1 MIVKNSE
8 EEMRFIDEIIELVKG
23 LNMDHIG
30 SKEDLEQLV
39 QEFAHNMDEIQFKYS
54 KMVNIT
60 RNLRSWQNEECQ
72 RGLER
77 YRSSRHLEDWK
88 NFKSAVKKTKQEF
101 LNAKIPEIVDKSSES
116 WELMNWVKKRKLP
129 AIKAIKY
136 NRYSYLELDD
146 LWQNLHESFNLAQHQ
161 QVNIDVLEEI
171 PNKTSTL

>member
-1 MIVKNSE
+1 
-8 EEMRFIDEIIELVKG
+8 
-23 LNMDHIG
+23 
-30 SKEDLEQLV
+30 
-39 QEFAHNMDEIQFKYS
+39 
-54 KMVNIT
+54 
-60 RNLRSWQNEECQ
+60 
-72 RGLER
+72 
-77 YRSSRHLEDWK
+77 LEDWK